1 MVFGYVNELA
11 TSFVFVSKTCE
22 NLLKMWSMS
31 SNDETHKVN
40 IMKQGGSVLSVTFH
54 LKICINLN
62 IIETQTIF
70 TSFQELCRTR
80 DLSSFQFTFRRPLLS
95 NCWNS
100 EMENATLPSWSD
112 PIELIEI
119 FQLKMNWSLVRVKQ
133 ELSCERSHL
142 SCFNLDPNARQAAL
156 PFDWEVESAARSS
169 EPKESCGPLG
179 PDRKSFSVAKVP
191 PVNLN
196 KSAAIRNFGSKE
208 GATCEEAHGCN
219 FPPIVMS
226 WRWLSITHWADIFGC
241 KCDITKLAINSYPLR
256 NIRIRRYY
264 AQQKLVCLDVFLY
277 WERPAR
283 HCWNGKILLA
293 DDIFVRSAPKI
304 GRGKYRIYFYTS
316 NYFITIETS
325 WVGFCF
331 VVAG

>member
-1 MVFGYVNELA
+1 
-11 TSFVFVSKTCE
+11 
-22 NLLKMWSMS
+22 
-31 SNDETHKVN
+31 
-40 IMKQGGSVLSVTFH
+40 
-54 LKICINLN
+54 
-62 IIETQTIF
+62 
-70 TSFQELCRTR
+70 
-80 DLSSFQFTFRRPLLS
+80 
-95 NCWNS
+95 
-100 EMENATLPSWSD
+100 MENATLSSWSD
-112 PIELIEI
+112 PIELVEI

-142 SCFNLDPNARQAAL
+142 SCFNLDPNPRQAAL
-156 PFDWEVESAARSS
+156 PFDWDVESAARSS

-325 WVGFCF
+325 WVRFCF
-331 VVAG
+331 SRWLILTESIDLATTGSDVITRTGHPPRSPMTAVRAVTWWEQWPLPVSDVVGSVAVPFSLFGCLICGIVCELQVWEWVLKLWQKIWVTLGSS